1 MFDLNIPKQI
11 ATGGESAGLDQSA
24 FTVEKRGWG
33 GDTHKGHK
41 LEVYCS
47 KYVCC
52 KRKEETRLL
61 QCVCVCVREGQK
73 CAHNCVCLCG

>member
-24 FTVEKRGWG
+24 FTVEKRGDG
-33 GDTHKGHK
+33 THKGHK

-61 QCVCVCVREGQK
+61 QCVCVCVRGREGQK

>member
-24 FTVEKRGWG
+24 FTVEKRGG